1 MYHFIAIFDNMY
13 ADAINDDPVTI
24 DIKVDTIPYGS
35 EITERDV
42 WKYAIDQAFD
52 FQKKHDNL
60 SFARLQLLTIC

>member
-13 ADAINDDPVTI
+13 EDALNDDPVTI

-35 EITERDV
+35 EITERDI
-42 WKYAIDQAFD
+42 WKYAIDKASD

-60 SFARLQLLTIC
+60 SLARLQLLTIY